1 MSRVNISEAIKQE
14 LIKCKQD
21 PVYFMKKYYTIQHPT
36 KGRMTFNLYPFQEK
50 VLRLLQRNDYSII
63 NKSRQLGISTLTSAF
78 SLWMMLFEQDKNI
91 LVLATTQATAKN
103 MVTKVRFAY
112 DNLPTWMQLPVLE
125 HNRLSLRLKN
135 GSQIKAVSAATDS
148 ARSEA
153 VSLLVI
159 DEAAFIDRI
168 EDIFTAAQQTLATG
182 GRCIALSTPNGVG
195 NWFHK
200 QFVRAQNSEN
210 NFLPISLPWTVHPE
224 RTQDWRDQQTKDLGP
239 RAAAQ
244 ECDCDFSTSGNTVI
258 EPDTMNWYQMETVR
272 EPKERSEM
280 NQAYWVWDYPDPM
293 RTYLVVAD
301 VARGDG
307 QDFSAFHVMEIETM
321 VQVAEFKDQLST
333 KEFAR
338 RLVSEG
344 IKWNSALLV
353 VENANIGWDVV
364 TTIQEI
370 GYSNLYYSPKS
381 ELVGTQ
387 IDLYVAKYDRGDGM
401 VPGFGTNSR
410 TRPLLINKA
419 RSFIEERT
427 VVIRSQRLLDELRVF
442 IWKGR
447 ENADARAQALQ
458 GYNDDLAMAW
468 FIGLFLRDTAIRFR
482 QTAMDLTYAS
492 LNGYSKTGGD
502 TGGGFEVYNGGNYSN
517 QQNPWQMPA
526 GNSHDDI
533 TWLL

>member
-1 MSRVNISEAIKQE
+1 MPTQATITEAIKQE

-36 KGRMTFNLYPFQEK
+36 RGRMTFNLYPFQEK
-50 VLRLLQRNDYSII
+50 ILKLLQRHDYTMI
-63 NKSRQLGISTLTSAF
+63 NKSRQLGLSTLTSAF

-112 DNLPTWMQLPVLE
+112 DNLPTWMQLPVME

-159 DEAAFIDRI
+159 DEAAFIEKI

-200 QFVRAQNSEN
+200 EFTRAQVGEN
-210 NFLPISLPWTVHPE
+210 KFTPIALPWTVHPE
-224 RTQDWRDQQTKDLGP
+224 RDQTWRDEQTAQLGP

-258 EPDTMNWYQMETVR
+258 TPGILNWYQNETVR
-272 EPKERSEM
+272 EPKEKRGA
-280 NQAYWVWDYPDPM
+280 NQEYWWFDYPDSVK
-293 RTYLVVAD
+293 TYLLIAD

-307 QDFSAFHVMEIETM
+307 NDFSAFHIMEIETM
-321 VQVAEFKDQLST
+321 TQVAEYKDQVGT
-333 KEFAR
+333 KEFSSK
-338 RLVSEG
+338 LVAAAIE
-344 IKWNSALLV
+344 WNNALLV

-364 TTIQEI
+364 MRIQEM
-370 GYSNLYYSPKS
+370 GYPNLYYSPKS
-381 ELVGTQ
+381 ELIGTQ
-387 IDLYVAKYDRGDGM
+387 IDQYVAKYDKGDGM
-401 VPGFGTNSR
+401 VPGFGTTSR
-410 TRPLLINKA
+410 TRPLVIEKA
-419 RSFIEERT
+419 RSFLEDKL
-427 VVIRSQRLLDELRVF
+427 VVIRSQRLLDEMRVF

-447 ENADARAQALQ
+447 ENADAKAQAMQ
-458 GYNDDLAMAW
+458 GYNDDLVMSW

-492 LNGYSKTGGD
+492 LNNISNTNQS
-502 TGGGFEVYNGGNYSN
+502 FEVYNGAPQAQN
-517 QQNPWQMPA
+517 NPWQMPL
-526 GNSHDDI
+526 GNNQYDDI
-533 TWLL
+533 SWVLG

>member
-1 MSRVNISEAIKQE
+1 MASQSSITDAIKQE

-36 KGRMTFNLYPFQEK
+36 RGRMTFNLYPFQEK
-50 VLRLLQRNDYSII
+50 VLKLLQKHDYSII

-112 DNLPTWMQLPVLE
+112 DNLPSWMQLPVME

-195 NWFHK
+195 NWFHRE
-200 QFVRAQNSEN
+200 FTRAQVSEN
-210 NFLPISLPWTVHPE
+210 KFIPIALPWTVHPE
-224 RTQDWRDQQTKDLGP
+224 RSQDWRDEQTAQLGP

-244 ECDCDFSTSGNTVI
+244 ECDCDFSTSGDTVI
-258 EPDTMNWYQMETVR
+258 EPSTLNHYQENTVR
-272 EPKERSEM
+272 EPLEKRD
-280 NQAYWVWDYPDPM
+280 QGGTYWLWDYPNSLK
-293 RTYLVVAD
+293 TYMVLAD

-307 QDFSAFHVMEIETM
+307 RDFSTLHVIEVETL
-321 VQVAEFKDQLST
+321 VQVAEYKDQIPT
-333 KEFAR
+333 KDFAR
-338 RLVSEG
+338 KLVAAAVE
-344 IKWNSALLV
+344 WNNAMLV
-353 VENANIGWDVV
+353 VENASIGWDVV

-381 ELVGTQ
+381 EIIGTQ
-387 IDLYVAKYDRGDGM
+387 IDLYVTKFDRGDGM
-401 VPGFGTNSR
+401 VPGFSMNQR
-410 TRPLLINKA
+410 TRPLVIEKA
-419 RSFIEERT
+419 RSFLEEKSVT
-427 VVIRSQRLLDELRVF
+427 IRSQRLLDELRVF
-442 IWKGR
+442 IWKNGK
-447 ENADARAQALQ
+447 AQALQ
-458 GYNDDLAMAW
+458 GYNDDLVMS
-468 FIGLFLRDTAIRFR
+468 FSIGLFLRDTAIRFR

-492 LNGYSKTGGD
+492 LN
-502 TGGGFEVYNGGNYSN
+502 NYSN
-517 QQNPWQMPA
+517 ANQGYQVYSANQNGPNNPWQMQT
-526 GNSHDDI
+526 GNNEFSDI

>member
-1 MSRVNISEAIKQE
+1 MASQVSINDAIKQE

-36 KGRMTFNLYPFQEK
+36 RGRMTFNLFPFQEK
-50 VLRLLQRNDYSII
+50 SLKLFQRFDYCII

-78 SLWMMLFEQDKNI
+78 ALWMMLFEQDKNI

-112 DNLPTWMQLPVLE
+112 DNLPKWMQLPVME

-159 DEAAFIDRI
+159 DEAAFIDNI
-168 EDIFTAAQQTLATG
+168 EKIFTAAQQTLATG

-200 QFVRAQNSEN
+200 EFTKAQNEEN
-210 NFLPISLPWTVHPE
+210 KFIPISLPWTVHPE
-224 RTQDWRDQQTKDLGP
+224 RDVVWREEQTNSLGV

-244 ECDCDFSTSGNTVI
+244 ECDCDFSTSGDTFL
-258 EPDTMNWYQMETVR
+258 EPTTLNYYQETTVR
-272 EPKERSEM
+272 EPIKRIW
-280 NQAYWVWDYPDPM
+280 QGDTYWLWEYPDPM
-293 RTYLVVAD
+293 KTYLVTSD

-307 QDFSAFHVMEIETM
+307 KDFSTFHVIEIETM
-321 VQVAEFKDQLST
+321 IQVAEFKDQIPT
-333 KEFAR
+333 KDLAR
-338 RLVSEG
+338 KLVSVAIE
-344 IKWNSALLV
+344 WNNAMLV
-353 VENANIGWDVV
+353 IENASIGWDVV

-387 IDLYVAKYDRGDGM
+387 IDVYVAKFDRGDGM
-401 VPGFGTNSR
+401 VPGFGMNQR
-410 TRPLLINKA
+410 TRPLVLEKA
-419 RSFIEERT
+419 RSFLEEK
-427 VVIRSQRLLDELRVF
+427 VVTIRSQRTLDELRVF
-442 IWKGR
+442 IWKNGK
-447 ENADARAQALQ
+447 AQAMQ
-458 GYNDDLAMAW
+458 GYNDDLVMPLCV
-468 FIGLFLRDTAIRFR
+468 GLFLRDTAIRFR

-492 LNGYSKTGGD
+492 LNGYSKTD
-502 TGGGFEVYNGGNYSN
+502 SSFQVYTGGPAS
-517 QQNPWQMPA
+517 QDNPWKMQT
-526 GNSHDDI
+526 GNGEYTDLG
-533 TWLL
+533 WLL

>member
-1 MSRVNISEAIKQE
+1 MSSRAAIGDAIKQE
-14 LIKCKQD
+14 LIRCKQD
-21 PVYFMKKYYTIQHPT
+21 PVYFMKKYYYIQHPV
-36 KGRMTFNLYPFQEK
+36 KGRMTFELYPFQEK
-50 VLRLLQRNDYSII
+50 VLRLFQRYDYTII

-78 SLWMMLFEQDKNI
+78 ALWLMLFEQDKNI

-125 HNRLSLRLKN
+125 HNRLSLRLRN

-168 EDIFTAAQQTLATG
+168 DDIFTSAQQTLATG

-200 QFVRAQNSEN
+200 KFTEAENGEN
-210 NFLPISLPWTVHPE
+210 NFTPILLPWTVHPE
-224 RTQDWRDQQTKDLGP
+224 RTQQWRDEQTRDLGV

-244 ECDCDFSTSGNTVI
+244 ECDCDFATSGNTVI
-258 EPDTMNWYQMETVR
+258 EPEILNWYQLNTVR
-272 EPKERSEM
+272 EPKEKSEL

-293 RTYLVVAD
+293 KTYLVVAD
-301 VARGDG
+301 VARGG
-307 QDFSAFHVMEIETM
+307 SQDYSAFHVMEIETM
-321 VQVAEFKDQLST
+321 VQVAEFRNQIST

-353 VENANIGWDVV
+353 VENANVGWDVV

-387 IDLYVAKYDRGDGM
+387 IDLYVAKYDSGDGM
-401 VPGFGTNSR
+401 VPGFGTNQK

-419 RSFIEERT
+419 RSFIEEKV

-442 IWKGR
+442 IWKGKT
-447 ENADARAQALQ
+447 DGDVRAQAMQ
-458 GYNDDLAMAW
+458 GYNDDLTMAW

-482 QTAMDLTYAS
+482 QTAMDLTYAT
-492 LNGYSKTGGD
+492 LNGYTRTQGD
-502 TGGGFEVYNGGNYSN
+502 FQIYNTAPNIN
-517 QQNPWQMPA
+517 QQHPWQMNINGEA
-526 GNSHDDI
+526 EDI
-533 TWLL
+533 GWLIG

>member
-1 MSRVNISEAIKQE
+1 MASQPSINDAIKQE

-21 PVYFMKKYYTIQHPT
+21 AVYFMKKYYTIQHPT

-50 VLRLLQRNDYSII
+50 TLRLLQRYDYTII

-78 SLWMMLFEQDKNI
+78 ALWMMLFEQDKNI

-112 DNLPTWMQLPVLE
+112 DNLPSWMKLPVME

-200 QFVRAQNSEN
+200 EFTRAQVGEN
-210 NFLPISLPWTVHPE
+210 KFTPISLPWTVHPE
-224 RTQDWRDQQTKDLGP
+224 RDQSWRDEQTAQLGP

-244 ECDCDFSTSGNTVI
+244 ECDCDFSTSGDTVI
-258 EPDTMNWYQMETVR
+258 EPTTLNYYQENTVR
-272 EPKERSEM
+272 EPVERRDQNGS
-280 NQAYWVWDYPDPM
+280 YWLWKYPDSM
-293 RTYLVVAD
+293 KTYAVVAD

-307 QDFSAFHVMEIETM
+307 KDYSTFHVFDVDELE
-321 VQVAEFKDQLST
+321 QVAEFKDQIPT
-333 KEFAR
+333 KDFAR
-338 RLVSEG
+338 KLISVATD
-344 IKWNSALLV
+344 WNNALLV
-353 VENANIGWDVV
+353 VENASIGWDVV
-364 TTIQEI
+364 TTIQES
-370 GYSNLYYSPKS
+370 GYANLYYSPKS
-381 ELVGTQ
+381 EMVGTQ
-387 IDLYVAKYDRGDGM
+387 IDLYVTKFDRGDGM
-401 VPGFGTNSR
+401 VPGFSMNQR
-410 TRPLLINKA
+410 TRPLVIEKA
-419 RSFIEERT
+419 RSFIEEKT
-427 VVIRSQRLLDELRVF
+427 VTIRSQRWLDELRVF
-442 IWKGR
+442 IWKNGK
-447 ENADARAQALQ
+447 AQALQ
-458 GYNDDLAMAW
+458 GYNDDLVMSGCTA
-468 FIGLFLRDTAIRFR
+468 LFLRDTAIRFR

-492 LNGYSKTGGD
+492 LNSFTRTTD
-502 TGGGFEVYNGGNYSN
+502 GFQVYTPTSN
-517 QQNPWQMPA
+517 AANNPWTMQA
-526 GNSHDDI
+526 GNEQTDI
-533 TWLL
+533 TWLLG